1 MHGGMGFFS
10 RDEIF
15 SYASKSS
22 SGQGQNA
29 GRPAGLTAG
38 YSALR
43 TVRRLKPMSGWCPL
57 LLVVGRLA
65 VSRIDYILKRQKT
78 PLFRISTSRNKHM
91 HQVN

>member
-38 YSALR
+38 YSALCMVR
-43 TVRRLKPMSGWCPL
+43 ARSRVSNLVRRQVISLESL
-57 LLVVGRLA
+57 LE
-65 VSRIDYILKRQKT
+65 SEIT
-78 PLFRISTSRNKHM
+78 
-91 HQVN
+91 

>member
-1 MHGGMGFFS
+1 VHLGTNTSPTMHGGMGFFS

-43 TVRRLKPMSGWCPL
+43 TVRRLKPMSGCMS
-57 LLVVGRLA
+57 LA
-65 VSRIDYILKRQKT
+65 ARRRSSGSL
-78 PLFRISTSRNKHM
+78 
-91 HQVN
+91 